1 MYAVTTEA
9 LSLIAM
15 WLKKQKPVYAL
26 LSLSILYVM
35 TWSSAV
41 PLITGA
47 PTRVIS
53 SFATL
58 PKLLRVDKE
67 EIAVKSAM
75 MTSHLAWLSWR
86 QVSCDTSRL
95 FWHLS
100 SPSAAHRKE
109 WRHPCSQFSL
119 WSGGWLGVGDGFIKL
134 HWTHWV
140 TLLCTSPDN
149 TVADAV
155 QRSGLARMCLLRGLN
170 GRSPECTEHYNNHY
184 YF

>member
-1 MYAVTTEA
+1 
-9 LSLIAM
+9 M
-15 WLKKQKPVYAL
+15 WLKKRKLVNAL
-26 LSLSILYVM
+26 LSSSILYVM
-35 TWSSAV
+35 TWSWPV
-41 PLITGA
+41 QLRTGA
-47 PTRVIS
+47 PSRVIS
-53 SFATL
+53 SFASATL

-119 WSGGWLGVGDGFIKL
+119 WSGGWLGVGEWL
-134 HWTHWV
+134 HK
-140 TLLCTSPDN
+140 TLLNPLDHLVVHLAWQYSSRCFPKIRIGSHVFAALTERS
-149 TVADAV
+149 V
-155 QRSGLARMCLLRGLN
+155 QGIIIIIIIIIIITIFNPR
-170 GRSPECTEHYNNHY
+170 
-184 YF
+184 